1 MGYIDAGST
10 KKVGKYE
17 LMLSRPIGRRGTLE
31 LTIYKYKQPDNVM
44 SRRKVYSTGYV
55 TSQLAIDIY
64 KKLSSA
70 KLVEGYLRHR
80 ITKAGETKDKRI
92 VVR

>member
-17 LMLSRPIGRRGTLE
+17 LMLSRPIGRHGTLE

-44 SRRKVYSTGYV
+44 SRRKVYSTGYLS
-55 TSQLAIDIY
+55 SQFAIDIY
-64 KKLSSA
+64 KKLSSV
-70 KLVEGYLRHR
+70 KLIEGYLTHR
-80 ITKAGETKDKRI
+80 IIKAGKPRI
-92 VVR
+92 R